1 MASRAMSVPRLKAVS
16 EDSMHVA
23 YTLPSD
29 ATHVTIRMRAVGKEW
44 RVIDATTGQL
54 DEVGTAFAASEDCT
68 VSGLN
73 AETAYEATVKTKG
86 GAGWGSWSA
95 VSKSLRLASHRP
107 LAAGVP
113 KLVPMSED
121 SIEVQ
126 YAAMPGVTSVCAW
139 MREVG
144 KARWMQADA
153 TKGDTLV
160 EPPAV
165 DVYRPT
171 AKIVVKGLTPGASYE
186 AKISAHNK
194 MGYGPHSP
202 ASPAVCIADHRPP
215 APGAPKLVPVSE
227 DSIEVQYAA
236 MPGVTS
242 VCVWMREVGKAWMQA
257 DATKGDTLVEPPA
270 VDVYGPTAKIVVKG
284 LTPGASYEA
293 KISARNKMGYGRP
306 ASPISPAITLEDT
319 SAPVVTGSSS
329 WEDRDQ
335 ALRKRS
341 IDVESGNRAAGSTTV
356 EAVKQESKVAKV
368 QRARR

>member
-1 MASRAMSVPRLKAVS
+1 MSVPRLKAVS

-126 YAAMPGVTSVCAW
+126 YAAMPGVTSVC
-139 MREVG
+139 
-144 KARWMQADA
+144 
-153 TKGDTLV
+153 L
-160 EPPAV
+160 
-165 DVYRPT
+165 
-171 AKIVVKGLTPGASYE
+171 
-186 AKISAHNK
+186 
-194 MGYGPHSP
+194 
-202 ASPAVCIADHRPP
+202 
-215 APGAPKLVPVSE
+215 
-227 DSIEVQYAA
+227 
-236 MPGVTS
+236 
-242 VCVWMREVGKAWMQA
+242 WMREVGKAWMQA